1 MEQFKQTTEE
11 NPIAND
17 YFKKYIQLKKYL
29 KRTETKFVDYEQT
42 NLKAIR
48 QVYSML
54 TSEQKMRLIRKF
66 YFIVLLLKI
75 A

>member
-54 TSEQKMRLIRKF
+54 TSEQKMRLIRKLF
-66 YFIVLLLKI
+66 YCFITENCI
-75 A
+75 